1 MTERSK
7 PHVRILVIIAKFLSL
22 NVDVFDKFLHV
33 LMIKRIYAMLE
44 VINPAPKAHVIIAIG
59 KSPSKPRFCWLSMSI
74 IKNPNIKGI
83 ANTQFIIPMFLIALL

>member
-7 PHVRILVIIAKFLSL
+7 PHVRILVIIAKFLS
-22 NVDVFDKFLHV
+22 
-33 LMIKRIYAMLE
+33 IKRISAVPE
-44 VINPAPKAHVIIAIG
+44 VINPAPKAHIIIAIG